1 MPFEFERRWQ
11 RIDPLLE
18 QLHDFALAAIDPNS
32 ARPVSAALLAL
43 YAHAQCGDPKT
54 AHISEAFVHTL
65 QNTWPIVAPLIMIIA
80 GHEIARRRPVLVFD
94 RIKEVFS
101 VALDLTLR
109 PPEPEKKQPDANR
122 DRETAIKSST
132 QRNRHR
138 LRLYSFPQITPSQPA
153 G

>member
-1 MPFEFERRWQ
+1 
-11 RIDPLLE
+11 
-18 QLHDFALAAIDPNS
+18 
-32 ARPVSAALLAL
+32 
-43 YAHAQCGDPKT
+43 
-54 AHISEAFVHTL
+54 
-65 QNTWPIVAPLIMIIA
+65 
-80 GHEIARRRPVLVFD
+80 
-94 RIKEVFS
+94 

-122 DRETAIKSST
+122 NGKTAIKSST